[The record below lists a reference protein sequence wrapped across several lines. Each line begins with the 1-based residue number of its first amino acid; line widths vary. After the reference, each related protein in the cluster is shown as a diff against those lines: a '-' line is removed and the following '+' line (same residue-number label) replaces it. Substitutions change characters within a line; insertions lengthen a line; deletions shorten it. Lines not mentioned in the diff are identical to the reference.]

1 MRFLNFMKDISVCSP
16 LNSLPELLCLFLYCC
31 SLWLSCKHTII
42 YALELKIKFREQH
55 ENVVTVF
62 FIHCFSLFL
71 LFFVL
76 SWLFLVINTFFP
88 FLFKFFF
95 SRFSKLFPFF
105 RYQKLNKSRV
115 QYIQCKNA
123 LSPVLKLFFIQ
134 LQVVHI
140 FCEIENDSDKI
151 VTFPPAPKGTIL

>member
-16 LNSLPELLCLFLYCC
+16 LNSPPELLCLFLYCC

-76 SWLFLVINTFFP
+76 SWLFLVINTFFKTFP
-88 FLFKFFF
+88 LFSLSKAEQKYSTVYPVQECPVSCLKTFFYSVTSCTHFLWNRKW
-95 SRFSKLFPFF
+95 F
-105 RYQKLNKSRV
+105 RYNSHFAS
-115 QYIQCKNA
+115 C
-123 LSPVLKLFFIQ
+123 P
-134 LQVVHI
+134 
-140 FCEIENDSDKI
+140 
-151 VTFPPAPKGTIL
+151 

>member
-1 MRFLNFMKDISVCSP
+1 MEDISVCSP

-55 ENVVTVF
+55 ENVVPVF

-76 SWLFLVINTFFP
+76 SWLFLFLFP
-88 FLFKFFF
+88 FFKT
-95 SRFSKLFPFF
+95 FPFF

-123 LSPVLKLFFIQ
+123 LSPVLKLFFYSVTSCTHF
-134 LQVVHI
+134 LW
-140 FCEIENDSDKI
+140 NRGKI
-151 VTFPPAPKGTIL
+151 YNFFGLPSWNFVEFIVCLTIPNIHD

>member
-42 YALELKIKFREQH
+42 YALELKIKVREQH
-55 ENVVTVF
+55 ENVVPVF

-76 SWLFLVINTFFP
+76 SWLFLFLFP
-88 FLFKFFF
+88 FFKT
-95 SRFSKLFPFF
+95 FPFF
-105 RYQKLNKSRV
+105 RYQKLNKSTV

-151 VTFPPAPKGTIL
+151 FTFPPAPKGTIL